1 MCLDLVAKEVHRR
14 GHIGKDLHGTEII
27 WLQGSLQKGQ
37 RSSGYRGFTED
48 RGHLGGGGGLHRIKV
63 LMEERVCTRQR

>member
-14 GHIGKDLHGTEII
+14 GHIGKDLHRIEII

-37 RSSGYRGFTED
+37 RLFGYRGFTED
-48 RGHLGGGGGLHRIKV
+48 RGHLGRGGGLHRIEF
-63 LMEERVCTRQR
+63 LMEEMVCTRQR